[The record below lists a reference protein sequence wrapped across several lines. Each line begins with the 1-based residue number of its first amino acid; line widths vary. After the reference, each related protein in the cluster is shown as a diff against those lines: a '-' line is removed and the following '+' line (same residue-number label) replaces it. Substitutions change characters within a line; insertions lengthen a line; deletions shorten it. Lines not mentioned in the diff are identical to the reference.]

1 MACAM
6 ATASTN
12 TRTAHPTRAGG
23 RRTCARDMAHTMTVR
38 VTSTKEA
45 LKMEITMAMAPTLG
59 QTNPSTLAAGRTAK
73 SAAGELS
80 PVLMVPPI
88 KVTIKTTKK
97 MV

>member
-1 MACAM
+1 
-6 ATASTN
+6 
-12 TRTAHPTRAGG
+12 
-23 RRTCARDMAHTMTVR
+23 
-38 VTSTKEA
+38 
-45 LKMEITMAMAPTLG
+45 MEITMAMAPTHG